1 MTKNLLND
9 LGEIFLSDT
18 EISDQVSRLSKQGKI
33 KKLAPKLYTT
43 NLIDTEANIVNR
55 NLWAIVGLLFP
66 GALISDR
73 TALEGR
79 PAQDGSVFIVS
90 NKKRAVKIGRI
101 TIKPRKGVLALND
114 DNPFIQG
121 LYFSSLPRAL
131 LENMKDSKSI
141 NSLVARTLS
150 QSELEDK
157 LDSII
162 REKGMDDLNKLRNE
176 MRSIAPKLKM
186 IKEFNQLNK
195 LIGALLQTS
204 EVNLKSPVALARKAG
219 EPYDPKRI
227 ELFNKLFN
235 ELNLLSPTFIFC
247 DKSLDYTNLYFFE
260 AYFSNFIE
268 GTEFA
273 VDEAHDIV
281 FKNIIPNARSADAHD
296 VTGTYKIVA
305 NLNEM
310 RKVPKSFDDFIRLLK
325 ARHKIIMDS
334 RVDKNPGQFKTNLN
348 RAGSTFFVAPEL
360 VQGTLR
366 KGFELYQRLINAFS
380 KAVFM
385 MFMVSEV
392 HPFTDG
398 NGRVARVMMN
408 AELAANNEQRIIIP
422 TIYRNNYLSALKALS
437 HNEITDAII
446 KTLSFAQKYTNA
458 IDWSGYEVAVEMLTK
473 TNSFVDPGYADAQ
486 GIRLTLPGHST

>member
-18 EISDQVSRLSKQGKI
+18 TISDQVSRLSKQGKI

-43 NLIDTEANIVNR
+43 NLLDTEANIVNK

-79 PAQDGSVFIVS
+79 PAKDGSVFIIS
-90 NKKRAVKIGRI
+90 NKKRPVKVGRI
-101 TIKPRKGVLALND
+101 TIKPRKGAPALKD
-114 DNPFIQG
+114 DNSFMQG

-157 LDSII
+157 LDSIL
-162 REKGMDDLNKLRNE
+162 REKGVDALNKLRND
-176 MRSIAPKLKM
+176 MRSIAPKLKLT
-186 IKEFNQLNK
+186 KEFNQLNK
-195 LIGALLQTS
+195 LIGALLQTT
-204 EVNLKSPVALARKAG
+204 EAKLKSPMALARNAG

-227 ELFNKLFN
+227 ELFHKLFN
-235 ELNLLSPTFIFC
+235 ELNLLSPNFIFC
-247 DKSLDYTNLYFFE
+247 DKNLDYTNLYFFE

-310 RKVPKSFDDFIRLLK
+310 RKTPKNFDEFLQLLK
-325 ARHKIIMDS
+325 ARHKVIMDS
-334 RVDKNPGQFKTNLN
+334 RAEKNPGAFKTTIN
-348 RAGSTFFVAPEL
+348 RAGNTFFVAPEL
-360 VQGTLR
+360 VQGTLK
-366 KGFELYQRLINAFS
+366 KGFELHQRLPNAFS

-398 NGRVARVMMN
+398 NGRIARVMMN
-408 AELAANNEQRIIIP
+408 AELVANNEQRIIIP
-422 TIYRNNYLSALKALS
+422 TIYRNNYLSALRALS
-437 HNEITDAII
+437 QNGITDAII
-446 KTLSFAQKYTNA
+446 KTLAFAQKYTNS
-458 IDWSGYEVAVEMLTK
+458 IDWSNYEVAMEMLTK
-473 TNSFVDPGYADAQ
+473 TNAFIDPGYADVQ
-486 GIRLTLPGHST
+486 GIRLILPGPII